1 MNAEINLYWIWL
13 SELLGG
19 DPPAGGPGKE
29 AAQRNVKERQA
40 RIRLRFGPVMSLI
53 FDTTARRA

>member
-29 AAQRNVKERQA
+29 AAQRQGRSKRLTDPIAA
-40 RIRLRFGPVMSLI
+40 RSGIP
-53 FDTTARRA
+53 AN